1 VTHTGTSLMKL
12 PRSLHSI
19 TAEVEAIDRSAF
31 LAALARDTVYLPSE
45 LAERLLPI
53 DARRDTS
60 TWIPVS
66 LAADLRSPA
75 H

>member
-1 VTHTGTSLMKL
+1 MNLTKA
-12 PRSLHSI
+12 LHSI

-31 LAALARDTVYLPSE
+31 FAAVARDTVYLPSE

-53 DARRDTS
+53 GARRDTP

-66 LAADLRSPA
+66 LAADLRAPA

>member
-1 VTHTGTSLMKL
+1 MNL
-12 PRSLHSI
+12 PRSLQSI

-31 LAALARDTVYLPSE
+31 FAALARDTVYLPSE
-45 LAERLLPI
+45 LAARLLPI
-53 DARRDTS
+53 DARRDTP

-66 LAADLRSPA
+66 LAADLRAPA

>member
-1 VTHTGTSLMKL
+1 MSS
-12 PRSLHSI
+12 PRSQNSI
-19 TAEVEAIDRSAF
+19 TAEVAAIDRPAF
-31 LAALARDTVYLPSE
+31 FAAVARDTVYLPSE

-53 DARRDTS
+53 DSRRDTP

-66 LAADLRSPA
+66 LAADLRAPA

>member
-1 VTHTGTSLMKL
+1 MNF

-31 LAALARDTVYLPSE
+31 FDALARDTVYQPSE

-53 DARRDTS
+53 ARRDTP

-66 LAADLRSPA
+66 LAADLRAPA

>member
-1 VTHTGTSLMKL
+1 MNL
-12 PRSLHSI
+12 PRSQHSI
-19 TAEVEAIDRSAF
+19 TAEVEAIDRPAF
-31 LAALARDTVYLPSE
+31 FAAVARDTVYLPSE

-53 DARRDTS
+53 GARRDTP